1 METLPYDTQ
10 DELRSKLYSSSPA
23 FISKGSVQNF
33 DLSESAEVLPTSF
46 VYNKHSGLG
55 SIVVPDFYMTNA
67 ITRNSKVMAEC
78 SVTYGNK
85 SNFLKNPKP
94 WVMKNLKK

>member
-33 DLSESAEVLPTSF
+33 DLSESAEVLPTNF